1 MKIISWNITI
11 ELEDGSV
18 TTVSD
23 MPDFVAEVIDEFLTE
38 LEQGI

>member
-18 TTVSD
+18 HTVAD
-23 MPDFVAEVIDEFLTE
+23 MPDFVAEVIDDFLTE